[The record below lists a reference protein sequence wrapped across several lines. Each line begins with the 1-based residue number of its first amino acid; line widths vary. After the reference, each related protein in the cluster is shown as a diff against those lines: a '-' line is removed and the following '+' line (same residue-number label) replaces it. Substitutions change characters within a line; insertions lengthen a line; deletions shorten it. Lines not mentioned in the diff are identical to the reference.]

1 MPALLTAHSPLSASL
16 PWLLRLRLAAWLGL
30 AAVLVAA
37 WFTLHLRVPVR
48 PMLGLYLAVLAS
60 FMLTAIW
67 RPGRH
72 ARGSVIAVLVADTVL
87 LTVFLGLSGGSA
99 NPFTAFYLL
108 PVVLASL
115 LLGGGWAW
123 AMVAL
128 CAACFA
134 LLFKFHFP
142 LVVDGAPA
150 PCCQDEHAGLS
161 FHLHGMWVAFVVV
174 SACIAAFMNRVAQA
188 AKEREAQLAAANAK
202 AGQFAALAALSA
214 GAAHE
219 IATPLGTI
227 LLAAHEMERAA
238 EGEMKADAQLIQR
251 EAARCR
257 AILDGM
263 NPGAQGGEADAEAV
277 LERLRARFGPAVAWA
292 CASPAPKVALDGASL
307 ERMLGNLVKNA
318 VDASPPGARVRVD
331 AQAAAGMLRIRVRDS
346 GPGMDDATLAR
357 AGEPF
362 FTTKEPGAGM
372 GLGLFVTRLLAER
385 AGGALTLDSAPGRGT
400 VATLEL
406 PLEGGAR

>member
-174 SACIAAFMNRVAQA
+174 STCIAAFMNRVAQA

-227 LLAAHEMERAA
+227 LLAAHEMEQAA
-238 EGEMKADAQLIQR
+238 GGEMKADAQLIQR
-251 EAARCR
+251 EAVRCR

-263 NPGAQGGEADAEAV
+263 NPDAQGSGADAAEA
-277 LERLRARFGPAVAWA
+277 LERLRTRFGEAVVWEGLPPDSQVAVA
-292 CASPAPKVALDGASL
+292 CAF
-307 ERMLGNLVKNA
+307 ERILGNLVKNA
-318 VDASPPGARVRVD
+318 VDASPSGAQVRVD
-331 AQAAAGMLRIRVRDS
+331 AQVAAGMLRIRVRDS
-346 GPGMDDATLAR
+346 GPGMDAATLAR

-385 AGGALTLDSAPGRGT
+385 AGGTLTLDSAPGRGT
-400 VATLEL
+400 VAELEL
-406 PLEGGAR
+406 PVKGAVS